1 MAAAR
6 VRELEDV
13 VVTGRSASGR
23 VSEIRIQLA
32 SGGVA
37 ITGQNIRRVLR
48 PEGLPLL
55 RSIAFEL
62 RSERS
67 GNRLARL
74 IVEGRGNG
82 HGVGMCQAGA
92 VGRARAGQTY
102 GQILATYYPGTQ
114 LVTVSG
120 TPIAYATRG
129 SYVDRV
135 KFLSGR

>member
-1 MAAAR
+1 MRAKFQEKGVDLGAIEN
-6 VRELEDV
+6 VEV
-13 VVTGRSASGR
+13 IGKGPSGR
-23 VSEIRIQLA
+23 
-32 SGGVA
+32 A
-37 ITGQNIRRVLR
+37 INIRLTT
-48 PEGLPLL
+48 EKGQFDL
-55 RSIAFEL
+55 
-62 RSERS
+62 
-67 GNRLARL
+67 NARL
-74 IVEGRGNG
+74 IRDAFGVDTVRSTLFTITKTATGFRINGNGWG

-135 KFLSGR
+135 KFLSSR

>member
-1 MAAAR
+1 
-6 VRELEDV
+6 
-13 VVTGRSASGR
+13 

-55 RSIAFEL
+55 RSNAFEL
-62 RSERS
+62 RSDRS

-82 HGVGMCQAGA
+82 HGVGMCQWGA
-92 VGRARAGQTY
+92 VGRARAGHSAE
-102 GQILATYYPGTQ
+102 QIVAAYFPGTM
-114 LVTVSG
+114 LE
-120 TPIAYATRG
+120 R
-129 SYVDRV
+129 RW
-135 KFLSGR
+135 